1 MVSGVITFVVDEGGL
16 LSSVATCCG
25 LVEEEV
31 GMSRELRR
39 KMVFRRTEIAGSKK
53 GC

>member
-16 LSSVATCCG
+16 LFSVTTCCG

-31 GMSRELRR
+31 GISRELRR